1 MGQRSQIYVRYND
14 EENKR
19 RLLARYFQWNFSDSM
34 ISRANYTML
43 HLADVVSDTGKI
55 GRFNVEKIIRVIDTN
70 FDMKD
75 IIFSYD
81 IWEDI
86 DMFDE
91 DNYKFIFNQDNNDGQ
106 LFIDVTSGTVKYC
119 FMKFY
124 DYGEPMTAKE
134 YMEWD
139 SGHNW
144 ENEIEWLTSEEIECV
159 KSNIETID
167 TIAELMSKEELDIF
181 LKDDYSHMYEQG
193 E

>member
-19 RLLARYFQWNFSDSM
+19 RLMARYFQWNFSDRM
-34 ISRANYTML
+34 ISRATYTIL
-43 HLADVVSDTGKI
+43 HLANVVSATGII
-55 GRFNVEKIIRVIDTN
+55 GRFDVEKIIRVIDTN

-75 IIFSYD
+75 VIFSYD
-81 IWEDI
+81 LWEDR
-86 DMFDE
+86 DMFDR
-91 DNYKFIFNQDNNDGQ
+91 DNHEFLFNQDNNDGQ
-106 LFIDVTSGTVKYC
+106 LFIDVTSGTIKYC

-124 DYGEPMTAKE
+124 NYGKPMTAKE

-144 ENEIEWLTSEEIECV
+144 EREIEWLTSEEIECV

-181 LKDDYSHMYEQG
+181 LHDDYSQMYEQA